1 MEPLQILVIP
11 GYKIFPIDSGGAH
24 GQLTFLDKQQYQHK
38 ISLVVTPENLAEE
51 DIPAFK
57 NRFPELEL
65 LPVEYSKPSP
75 VKKIKSFFRKQL
87 RKWSGRDLAYQLG
100 KSHVNG
106 FIINDQEKI
115 NSIYKIANEKKYDL
129 IQVEHV
135 RNLGLITV
143 LPRQNKKI
151 FIHHE
156 IYHTRVQQDLTSLRY
171 SNPFAAYITAAAEG
185 AELFW
190 LEKYDG
196 IITFN
201 PEDTELLR
209 HKGITIPQQVAQPFA
224 LFNDEL
230 VPLYNPSPKP
240 CLAFVGGETHY
251 PNKEGLR
258 WFLQTILP
266 LVQKNEPEVIVKIT
280 GRWSPEFM
288 KLFANEHIQ
297 FTGFINDLDAIFRTA
312 ILIVPIR
319 IGSGV
324 RVKVFTGFAKGL
336 PIVSTNLGV
345 SGIPGLV
352 NKENVLIADE
362 PGLFAENVTLLLQN
376 PSYRKEISEKAFL
389 VAKENFGDGAFVQ
402 ERNSFYQRIILGDG
416 RSK

>member
-11 GYKIFPIDSGGAH
+11 GYKIFPVDSGGAH

-57 NRFPELEL
+57 NRFPRLEL
-65 LPVEYSKPSP
+65 LLVEYSKHPP
-75 VKKIKSFFRKQL
+75 LKKIKSFFKKQF
-87 RKWSGRDLAYQLG
+87 RKWSGTDLAYQLG
-100 KSHVNG
+100 KSHING
-106 FIINDQEKI
+106 FILNDQEKI
-115 NSIYKIANEKKYDL
+115 NSIHKIANEKKYDL
-129 IQVEHV
+129 IQVEHI

-143 LPRQNKKI
+143 LPGQTKKI

-156 IYHTRVQQDLTSLRY
+156 IYHTRVQQDLTSLKY

-209 HKGITIPQQVAQPFA
+209 HKGIAIPQLVAQPFA
-224 LFNDEL
+224 LFDDEL
-230 VPLYNPSPKP
+230 VRLYNPSPKP

-280 GRWSPEFM
+280 GRWSPEFVGD
-288 KLFANEHIQ
+288 FANEHIQ
-297 FTGFINDLDAIFRTA
+297 FTGFINDLDAILKTA

-336 PIVSTNLGV
+336 PIVSTHLGV

-352 NKENVLIADE
+352 DKENVLIGDGPE
-362 PGLFAENVTLLLQN
+362 LFAENITLLLQDQV
-376 PSYRKEISEKAFL
+376 YRKEISEKAFL
-389 VAKENFGDGAFVQ
+389 VATENFGEGVFVL
-402 ERNSFYQRIILGDG
+402 ERNSFYQKIMQGDG
-416 RSK
+416 G